1 MLTVKPMLAYK
12 AGKKPIDFSEQVFIQ
27 RKLDGVRCLFT
38 KDGAFSRT
46 GKPFKNVQHLEN
58 QLAYFFKQNPDIV
71 LDGELYNHS
80 LKDDFEKII
89 SLVRKQKPTDED
101 RGEASIL
108 VQFWCYDALSQRS
121 ESVLTHYDYAA
132 RMSFLTSVFDV
143 YDLGPTNVVL
153 VKTREV
159 NNMDEAR
166 AIHEINLAEGF
177 EGSIVRLNKP
187 YQQKRSYHLQKFK
200 DFHDTEATI
209 IDYVE
214 GKGKRTGTLGKFIMR
229 DEMGIQFGCPPG
241 KGFTYK
247 DLAKILDNIEDY
259 IGKVATFTYFER
271 TKANSY
277 RHPQFKCLRDYE

>member
-58 QLAYFFKQNPDIV
+58 QLAYFFKQNPDAV
-71 LDGELYNHS
+71 LDGELYNHT

-108 VQFWCYDALSQRS
+108 VQFWCYDVLSQLEKS
-121 ESVLTHYDYAA
+121 AINKFDYWH
-132 RMSFLTSVFDV
+132 RIGFLTNIFDV
-143 YDLGPTNVVL
+143 YDLSPTNVVL

-159 NNMDEAR
+159 NSMDEAR

>member
-1 MLTVKPMLAYK
+1 MLKVKPMLAYK

-58 QLAYFFKQNPDIV
+58 QLAYFFEKNPDII
-71 LDGELYNHS
+71 LDGELYNHA

-101 RGEASIL
+101 RGEASAL
-108 VQFWCYDALSQRS
+108 VQFWCYDLLSQDS
-121 ESVLTHYDYAA
+121 YNTIEQLDYAA
-132 RMSFLTSVFDV
+132 RMSMLTNIFDV
-143 YDLGPTNVVL
+143 YDLGPTNAVL

-159 NNMDEAR
+159 ESMEEAR
-166 AIHEINLAEGF
+166 IVHEQNLAEGF
-177 EGSIVRLNKP
+177 EGSIIRLNKP

-247 DLAKILDNIEDY
+247 DLANILDNIEDY

-271 TKANSY
+271 TKMNSY

>member
-58 QLAYFFKQNPDIV
+58 QLAYFFKQNPDAV
-71 LDGELYNHS
+71 LDGELYNHT

-108 VQFWCYDALSQRS
+108 VQFWCYDVLSQRS
-121 ESVLTHYDYAA
+121 ESVLNKFDYAA

-143 YDLGPTNVVL
+143 YDLGSTNAVL

-159 NNMDEAR
+159 NSMNEAR

>member
-58 QLAYFFKQNPDIV
+58 QLAYFFKQNPDAV
-71 LDGELYNHS
+71 LDGELYNHA

-108 VQFWCYDALSQRS
+108 VQFWCYDVLSQRS
-121 ESVLTHYDYAA
+121 ESVLNQFDYAA

-143 YDLGPTNVVL
+143 YDLGPTNAVL

-159 NNMDEAR
+159 SDMDEAR
-166 AIHEINLAEGF
+166 AIHETNLAEGF
-177 EGSIVRLNKP
+177 EGSIIRLNKP

-229 DEMGIQFGCPPG
+229 DEMGVQFGCPPG

-271 TKANSY
+271 TTANSY
-277 RHPQFKCLRDYE
+277 RHPQFKAIRDYE

>member
-1 MLTVKPMLAYK
+1 MLKVKPMLAYK

-58 QLAYFFKQNPDIV
+58 QLAYFFKKNPDIV
-71 LDGELYNHS
+71 LDGELYNHA

-101 RGEASIL
+101 RGEASAL
-108 VQFWCYDALSQRS
+108 VQFWCYDLLSQDANA
-121 ESVLTHYDYAA
+121 VANHFDYAA
-132 RMSFLTSVFDV
+132 RMSMLTNIFDV
-143 YDLGPTNVVL
+143 YDLGPTNAVL

-159 NNMDEAR
+159 ESMEEAR
-166 AIHEINLAEGF
+166 IVHEQNLAEGF
-177 EGSIVRLNKP
+177 EGSIIRLNKP

-247 DLAKILDNIEDY
+247 DLANILDNIEDY

-271 TKANSY
+271 TKMNSY

>member
-58 QLAYFFKQNPDIV
+58 QLAYFFKQNPDAV
-71 LDGELYNHS
+71 LDGELYNHT

-108 VQFWCYDALSQRS
+108 VQFWCYDVLSQLE
-121 ESVLTHYDYAA
+121 ESAINKFDYWH
-132 RMSFLTSVFDV
+132 RIGFLTNIFDV
-143 YDLGPTNVVL
+143 YDLGWTNAVL

-159 NNMDEAR
+159 NDMDEAR

-277 RHPQFKCLRDYE
+277 RHPQFKAIRNYE

>member
-1 MLTVKPMLAYK
+1 MLKVKPMLAYK

-58 QLAYFFKQNPDIV
+58 QLAYFFKQNPNVV
-71 LDGELYNHS
+71 LDGELYNHA

-101 RGEASIL
+101 RSEASTL
-108 VQFWCYDALSQRS
+108 VQFWCYDVIFNDRYDKFNYS
-121 ESVLTHYDYAA
+121 E
-132 RMSFLTSVFDV
+132 RTSYLENMFYV
-143 YDLGPTNVVL
+143 YDLEPTNAILLRTNKVDSM
-153 VKTREV
+153 EQ
-159 NNMDEAR
+159 AR
-166 AIHEINLAEGF
+166 AHHEKNLAEGF
-177 EGSIVRLNKP
+177 EGSIIRLNKP

-209 IDYVE
+209 VDYVE

-229 DEMGIQFGCPPG
+229 DEMGIEFGCPPG
-241 KGFTYK
+241 KGFNYA
-247 DLAKILDNIEDY
+247 DLANILDNIDDY
-259 IGKVATFTYFER
+259 IGQTATFTYFER

-277 RHPQFKCLRDYE
+277 RHPQFKCIRNYE

>member
-58 QLAYFFKQNPDIV
+58 QLAYFFKQNPDVI
-71 LDGELYNHS
+71 LDGELYNHA

-101 RGEASIL
+101 RSEASIL
-108 VQFWCYDALSQRS
+108 VQFWCYDVLSQLE
-121 ESVLTHYDYAA
+121 ESAINKFDYWH
-132 RMSFLTSVFDV
+132 RIGFLTNIFDV
-143 YDLGPTNVVL
+143 YDLSSTNAIL

-159 NNMDEAR
+159 NDMNEAR

-241 KGFTYK
+241 KGFNYK
-247 DLAKILDNIEDY
+247 DLANILNNIEDY

-277 RHPQFKCLRDYE
+277 RHPHFKCLRNYE

>member
-1 MLTVKPMLAYK
+1 MLAYK

-58 QLAYFFKQNPDIV
+58 QLAYFFKQNPDAV
-71 LDGELYNHS
+71 LDGELYNHA

-108 VQFWCYDALSQRS
+108 VQFWCYDVLSQRS
-121 ESVLTHYDYAA
+121 ESVLNQFDYAA

-143 YDLGPTNVVL
+143 YDLGPTNAVL

-159 NNMDEAR
+159 NSMDEAR

-277 RHPQFKCLRDYE
+277 RHPHFKCLRNYE

>member
-1 MLTVKPMLAYK
+1 MRY
-12 AGKKPIDFSEQVFIQ
+12 
-27 RKLDGVRCLFT
+27 
-38 KDGAFSRT
+38 
-46 GKPFKNVQHLEN
+46 LEN
-58 QLAYFFKQNPDIV
+58 MFA
-71 LDGELYNHS
+71 
-80 LKDDFEKII
+80 
-89 SLVRKQKPTDED
+89 
-101 RGEASIL
+101 
-108 VQFWCYDALSQRS
+108 
-121 ESVLTHYDYAA
+121 
-132 RMSFLTSVFDV
+132 V
-143 YDLGPTNVVL
+143 YDLGPTNAIL
-153 VKTREV
+153 LRTNEV
-159 NNMDEAR
+159 NSMEQAR
-166 AIHEINLAEGF
+166 AYHEINLAEGF

-247 DLAKILDNIEDY
+247 DLANILNNIEDY

-277 RHPQFKCLRDYE
+277 RHPHFKCLRNYE